1 MELEGGLKVIRYVKG
16 LAHSW
21 CSINASFLSL
31 SLISPTG
38 LASHKARIARG
49 KRGGV
54 VIKKKAETKRKHW
67 DGQKGLQV
75 DAHQPGLCPSELTES
90 E

>member
-16 LAHSW
+16 PGTAGSPRCAL
-21 CSINASFLSL
+21 FL
-31 SLISPTG
+31 SLISP
-38 LASHKARIARG
+38 LARLHKARIS
-49 KRGGV
+49 KRKERV

-75 DAHQPGLCPSELTES
+75 DAHQPGLCPLS
-90 E
+90 